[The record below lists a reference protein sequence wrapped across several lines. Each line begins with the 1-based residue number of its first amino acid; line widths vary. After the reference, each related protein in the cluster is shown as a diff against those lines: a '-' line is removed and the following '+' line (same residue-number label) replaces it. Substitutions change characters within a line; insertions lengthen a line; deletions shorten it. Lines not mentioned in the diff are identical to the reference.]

1 MTYEEFVNLVMSMR
15 AAQKAYFRDRTP
27 ANLQNAKTL
36 ERSVDKAAL
45 DFLED
50 QAAAVPAAATLP
62 MPLADPDADAEVY
75 YGYW

>member
-15 AAQKAYFRDRTP
+15 AAQKAYFRERTP

-36 ERSVDKAAL
+36 ERSVDEAAL
-45 DFLED
+45 NFLED
-50 QAAAVPAAATLP
+50 QAAPPAPAQEFQFPMATDP
-62 MPLADPDADAEVY
+62 NADEGF